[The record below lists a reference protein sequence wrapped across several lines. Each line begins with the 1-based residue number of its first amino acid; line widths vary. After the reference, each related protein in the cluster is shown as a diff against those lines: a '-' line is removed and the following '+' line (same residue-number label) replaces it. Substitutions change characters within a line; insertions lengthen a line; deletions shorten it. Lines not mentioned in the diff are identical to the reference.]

1 MTGDSAWADAD
12 GYCWV
17 TGRIDDML
25 NVSGHLLSTA
35 EIESALNEHKFIAES
50 AVVPRSHPVKG
61 VCLFTFACAF
71 CVVQILVAHLRVARY
86 ASSTSYDRVF
96 LLATR
101 T

>member
-1 MTGDSAWADAD
+1 MCSGNYMTGDSAWVDSE

-50 AVVPRSHPVKG
+50 AVVPRTHPVKG
-61 VCLFTFACAF
+61 VF
-71 CVVQILVAHLRVARY
+71 Y
-86 ASSTSYDRVF
+86 VF
-96 LLATR
+96 
-101 T
+101 